1 MRFGNT
7 TQPARRAG
15 PYIRPGC
22 LALVVVSVVAIFAGS
37 ITPPN
42 HDVLSAGSRA
52 IDYQAFETPYGPIA
66 PTTSLPDARCQ
77 AWRHFRGYNCPDGAS
92 LAREFWPALRE
103 AQGTLYV
110 GLTCYAAPAHFN
122 VEYTGASVILHCHAA
137 ASWIQFEPHPMG
149 ETGSILFALVMV
161 PTAQMRSGTLSVYQ
175 EDRVERWL
183 NDQVTITQLGTVT
196 VNG

>member
-15 PYIRPGC
+15 HYIRPGC

-52 IDYQAFETPYGPIA
+52 IDYQVIETPYVRIL
-66 PTTSLPDARCQ
+66 PTTSLADARCQ
-77 AWRHFRGYNCPDGAS
+77 AWRHSRGYNCPNAAALAGA
-92 LAREFWPALRE
+92 FWPQLQQVPE
-103 AQGTLYV
+103 MLYV
-110 GLTCYAAPAHFN
+110 GLTCATSPAYFN
-122 VEYTGASVILHCHAA
+122 VEYTGRSVIFHCHLAQA
-137 ASWIQFEPHPMG
+137 WLHFEPH
-149 ETGSILFALVMV
+149 SIGVNAVPDVALVMV
-161 PTAQMRSGTLSVYQ
+161 PTAQMRSGMLSVYQ